1 MEGEINMIREA
12 NTNTKT
18 VAWLID
24 QLQQFDP
31 SDEIVINGKNDI
43 YSVEFDNN
51 DGFMGDGF
59 VTITPIS

>member
-1 MEGEINMIREA
+1 MIREA

-31 SDEIVINGKNDI
+31 SSEIIMNDYGKNDI
-43 YSVEFDNN
+43 YSVEFNNN